1 MNMKTT
7 VFAILAGCVSATGLR
22 AGEAAQSFKDEKE
35 KASYAVGLSYGSNL
49 KKQDIELDANLF
61 FQGFKDASSA
71 KPLLTEQEMR
81 DVLNAYS
88 QTLRA
93 KQEEKRKQLGEKNK
107 KEGEAFLA
115 ENKTK
120 SGVTTLPSGLQY
132 KIITEGTG
140 PIPKAT
146 DTVVANY
153 RGTLLDGT
161 EFDSSY
167 SRNQPLTR
175 QVTGLVKGWQEALQ
189 LMKTGS
195 KWQLFV
201 PAGLAYGEHG
211 NPPKIGPEATLIF
224 ELELLSI
231 QAPPPPVPNT
241 PLTSDIIKVPSLEE
255 MKKGAKIET
264 IKAEDVEKLQKEQQK
279 KAKET
284 PPEKKADKP

>member
-7 VFAILAGCVSATGLR
+7 VFAVLVGWWTATVLN
-22 AGEAAQSFKDEKE
+22 AGEAQHFKDEKE
-35 KASYAVGLSYGSNL
+35 KASYAVGLNYGTDL
-49 KKQDIELDANLF
+49 KRREIELDADQF
-61 FQGFKDASSA
+61 SQGFRDAYSGKA
-71 KPLLTEQEMR
+71 LLTEQEMR

-93 KQEEKRKQLGEKNK
+93 KAEEKRKEAGEKNK

-120 SGVTTLPSGLQY
+120 PGVIVLPSGLQY
-132 KIITEGTG
+132 KVITEGTG
-140 PIPKAT
+140 PMPKAT
-146 DTVVANY
+146 DTIVANY
-153 RGTLLDGT
+153 RGTLIDGT
-161 EFDSSY
+161 EFDSSF

-175 QVTGLVKGWQEALQ
+175 QVTGVVKGWQEALL

-195 KWQLFV
+195 KWQLFI
-201 PAGLAYGEHG
+201 PPGLAYGANG
-211 NPPKIGPEATLIF
+211 SPPKIGPEATLIF

-231 QAPPPPVPNT
+231 QAPPPPATNT

-264 IKAEDVEKLQKEQQK
+264 IKAEDVERLQKQQQQE
-279 KAKET
+279 KEK
-284 PPEKKADKP
+284 EKPK